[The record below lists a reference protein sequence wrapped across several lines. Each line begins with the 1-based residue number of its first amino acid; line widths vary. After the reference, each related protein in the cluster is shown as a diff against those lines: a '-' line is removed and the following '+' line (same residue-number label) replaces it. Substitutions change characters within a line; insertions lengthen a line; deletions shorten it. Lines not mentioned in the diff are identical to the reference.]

1 MHDVVFI
8 NESLSYI
15 NNKNLNDIQL
25 TKKEHTIMDT
35 NLKTAEYTSL
45 KRITHPDAIKLAREF
60 EKCPFTP
67 TAKEILYN
75 YYQSIGVEI
84 DYNEIFAD

>member
-1 MHDVVFI
+1 
-8 NESLSYI
+8 
-15 NNKNLNDIQL
+15 
-25 TKKEHTIMDT
+25 MDT
-35 NLKTAEYTSL
+35 KLKTAEYTSL
-45 KRITHPDAIKLAREF
+45 KRIASPDAIELAREF

-84 DYNEIFAD
+84 DYDEIFAD

>member
-1 MHDVVFI
+1 
-8 NESLSYI
+8 
-15 NNKNLNDIQL
+15 
-25 TKKEHTIMDT
+25 MDT
-35 NLKTAEYTSL
+35 NLKTVEYSCL
-45 KRITHPDAIKLAREF
+45 KRISGPDAIRLAREF

-84 DYNEIFAD
+84 EYDEIFAD

>member
-1 MHDVVFI
+1 
-8 NESLSYI
+8 
-15 NNKNLNDIQL
+15 
-25 TKKEHTIMDT
+25 MDA
-35 NLKTAEYTSL
+35 NLKTAEYISL
-45 KRITHPDAIKLAREF
+45 KRITGHDAIKLAREF

-75 YYQSIGVEI
+75 YYQSIGVDI